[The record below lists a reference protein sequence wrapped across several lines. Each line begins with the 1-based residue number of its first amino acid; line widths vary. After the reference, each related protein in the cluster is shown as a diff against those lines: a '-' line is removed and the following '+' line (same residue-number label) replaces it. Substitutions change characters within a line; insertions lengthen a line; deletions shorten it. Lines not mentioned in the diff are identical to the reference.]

1 MPLVGFYPCP
11 AGAAIRPGARTR
23 ISWNPFPAFARASCH
38 LRGSGEPGRTLDCPP
53 MASKTPP
60 PDLPAPT
67 FDQRL
72 QRLEAIVV
80 ELEQGGLALEPSI
93 ERYQEG
99 VGLLRDCRA
108 VLQGLEKRVEEL
120 SAQGG
125 LEPLAGDPDAG
136 PPGAGRAGGGR
147 G

>member
-1 MPLVGFYPCP
+1 
-11 AGAAIRPGARTR
+11 
-23 ISWNPFPAFARASCH
+23 
-38 LRGSGEPGRTLDCPP
+38 

-60 PDLPAPT
+60 PPGTPPPT

-72 QRLEAIVV
+72 QRLEALVG
-80 ELEQGGLALEPSI
+80 ELEQGGLPLEPSI

-99 VGLLRDCRA
+99 VGLLRECRA
-108 VLQGLEKRVEEL
+108 ILQSLEKRVEEL

-125 LEPLAGDPDAG
+125 LEPLAGDPDATS
-136 PPGAGRAGGGR
+136 PADGRTGGGR

>member
-1 MPLVGFYPCP
+1 M
-11 AGAAIRPGARTR
+11 AAKP
-23 ISWNPFPAFARASCH
+23 
-38 LRGSGEPGRTLDCPP
+38 
-53 MASKTPP
+53 TPP
-60 PDLPAPT
+60 ETPAPT

-72 QRLEAIVV
+72 QRLEAIVG
-80 ELEQGGLALEPSI
+80 ELEQGGLALEPAI

-108 VLQGLEKRVEEL
+108 VLASLEKRVEEL

-125 LEPLAGDPDAG
+125 LEPLAGDPDAAS
-136 PPGAGRAGGGR
+136 GAGPGKKGGGT